1 VKVHCV
7 LRAVCRAPGD
17 AAGEEEVLFE
27 WRTESKTC
35 LYHFKIQSKK
45 KKAEV
50 FVHTG
55 SMFVA
60 TTPDT
65 LESRGPKKKDEK
77 NPTSG

>member
-1 VKVHCV
+1 MPPGKKRCCLNGEQKAKRVYTI
-7 LRAVCRAPGD
+7 LR
-17 AAGEEEVLFE
+17 
-27 WRTESKTC
+27 
-35 LYHFKIQSKK
+35 FKAK

-65 LESRGPKKKDEK
+65 LESRGPKKKMRRTLLAVD
-77 NPTSG
+77 